1 MNERYAQREVSGR
14 SNRTIVAAVRTAH
27 AVLMRGALRREIF
40 APMARTLFERCI
52 ASYIAHRI
60 SGAVQRHRITDAGMQ
75 LDRAGGGAAS
85 GEEERLPGRFSL
97 FSFFYKRKREVTSI
111 QKAVADRQLHGKT
124 MRTVKCRGCE
134 KENKQ
139 TK

>member
-1 MNERYAQREVSGR
+1 M
-14 SNRTIVAAVRTAH
+14 
-27 AVLMRGALRREIF
+27 
-40 APMARTLFERCI
+40 
-52 ASYIAHRI
+52 
-60 SGAVQRHRITDAGMQ
+60 TDAGMQ

-85 GEEERLPGRFSL
+85 GEGERLPGRFSL

-111 QKAVADRQLHGKT
+111 QKAVADKQPRGKT
-124 MRTVKCRGCE
+124 MRTVKHRGCE

>member
-1 MNERYAQREVSGR
+1 M
-14 SNRTIVAAVRTAH
+14 
-27 AVLMRGALRREIF
+27 
-40 APMARTLFERCI
+40 
-52 ASYIAHRI
+52 
-60 SGAVQRHRITDAGMQ
+60 TDAGMQ

-85 GEEERLPGRFSL
+85 GEGERLPGRFSL
-97 FSFFYKRKREVTSI
+97 FSFFYKRKRVVTSI
-111 QKAVADRQLHGKT
+111 QKAVADKQLHGKT

>member
-1 MNERYAQREVSGR
+1 M
-14 SNRTIVAAVRTAH
+14 
-27 AVLMRGALRREIF
+27 
-40 APMARTLFERCI
+40 
-52 ASYIAHRI
+52 
-60 SGAVQRHRITDAGMQ
+60 TDAGMQ

-97 FSFFYKRKREVTSI
+97 FSFFYKRKRELTVI

-124 MRTVKCRGCE
+124 MRTVKHRGCE

>member
-1 MNERYAQREVSGR
+1 M
-14 SNRTIVAAVRTAH
+14 
-27 AVLMRGALRREIF
+27 
-40 APMARTLFERCI
+40 
-52 ASYIAHRI
+52 
-60 SGAVQRHRITDAGMQ
+60 TDAGMQ

-85 GEEERLPGRFSL
+85 GEGERLPGRFSL
-97 FSFFYKRKREVTSI
+97 FSFFYKRKREVIAI

-124 MRTVKCRGCE
+124 MRTVKHRGCE